1 MLPGLY
7 EDRRYS
13 AHFSFFPPIRGVSVR
28 SSRLKIRQRSLRILI
43 PFVSVENWRKW
54 VYESW
59 CVYPF
64 SDLNFWWND
73 TGSCEA
79 NEMVNEKK
87 ENLSY
92 FSSVYIIIFRILEYF
107 FFFFS
112 FDTLC
117 LSRIYYLLIRLHL
130 LAKILTVS
138 NIR

>member
-28 SSRLKIRQRSLRILI
+28 SSRLKIRQRS
-43 PFVSVENWRKW
+43 E
-54 VYESW
+54 
-59 CVYPF
+59 
-64 SDLNFWWND
+64 FWFRLFRLKIE
-73 TGSCEA
+73 G
-79 NEMVNEKK
+79 NEFM
-87 ENLSY
+87 NLG
-92 FSSVYIIIFRILEYF
+92 VYILSQTWISDETIRVPVKRTKWKWEERKFVLFFECIHNNFPYIWIF
-107 FFFFS
+107 FFFFP

-117 LSRIYYLLIRLHL
+117 LSRIYYLLIRLYL